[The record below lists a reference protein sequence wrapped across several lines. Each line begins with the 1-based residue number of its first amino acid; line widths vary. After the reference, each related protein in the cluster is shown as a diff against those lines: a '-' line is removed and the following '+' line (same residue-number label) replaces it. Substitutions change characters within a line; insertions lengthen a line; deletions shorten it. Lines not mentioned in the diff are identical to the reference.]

1 MKALESPQHCLT
13 SSIFTTYCRGCLHD
27 TGTSSSQFP
36 LVALYSFTWYRY
48 ESYRY
53 KFTPVTHTGTK
64 RSYRYEIWPHSVP
77 VSCKGGTRLRSG
89 MRWVAE
95 LTGTG
100 SKCVSIVNN
109 ALNWL
114 VRTRAHKKLCVISV
128 KWLPCKR
135 GTKLDFVP
143 KWNSYRYHV
152 NTPLLS
158 LMRPDSHLICKD
170 YMRSTGV
177 TTSLGS
183 LLLSLIIHALYFVN
197 QTLGSHGL
205 EVILFKGDSLMV

>member
-1 MKALESPQHCLT
+1 MLVCLFMWWTISPAV
-13 SSIFTTYCRGCLHD
+13 SSKMDL
-27 TGTSSSQFP
+27 
-36 LVALYSFTWYRY
+36 
-48 ESYRY
+48 
-53 KFTPVTHTGTK
+53 
-64 RSYRYEIWPHSVP
+64 
-77 VSCKGGTRLRSG
+77 SCKEEEKNQYWVESQVLRENDLAHGTTATYMTSNKDNHTKWRRFCSG

-100 SKCVSIVNN
+100 SECMLIVNN
-109 ALNWL
+109 APNWL
-114 VRTRAHKKLCVISV
+114 VRTRAHKKLRVIPV
-128 KWLPCKR
+128 KWLPCKC

-158 LMRPDSHLICKD
+158 LMCPDSHLICKD